1 VTSPQPTTPPD
12 ATGPGAPD
20 EALLRAVVAREP
32 DAVER
37 WYRAE
42 HPRVWR
48 RCLGLCGSRADA
60 DDLAQDAMLE
70 LHDALARR
78 DPATPYAAWSARVV
92 LNLCRD
98 RWRRVAARQRAEDE
112 ARRRRPE
119 ELLPDPSVALAQG
132 ELRQALGAVL
142 ERLPDRER
150 EAFVL
155 CELEQIATAD
165 VAHAMEIG
173 ESSVR
178 SLCTLARRRLRG
190 LLAGHANEADAAR
203 DASEVPRV

>member
-1 VTSPQPTTPPD
+1 MSSQPATPP
-12 ATGPGAPD
+12 AESGASALD
-20 EALLRAVVAREP
+20 EASLRAVVAREP
-32 DAVER
+32 VAVER

-48 RCLGLCGSRADA
+48 RCFGLCGSRADA

-78 DPATPYAAWSARVV
+78 DPRTPYAAWSARVV

-119 ELLPDPSVALAQG
+119 EPVPDPSAALAQG

-142 ERLPDRER
+142 ERLPERER

-155 CELEQIATAD
+155 CELEQLSTAD
-165 VAHAMEIG
+165 VAHAMQIG

-190 LLAGHANEADAAR
+190 LLAAHAEGADDGHTDC
-203 DASEVPRV
+203 EVPRG